1 MRNWKRLISPVAT
14 GVVIVLFA
22 MYAINNRNSL
32 SGLLEISWATLV
44 FVGIGRMLIFFSN
57 GMFVKWTAEAFTRRL
72 SVGEGI
78 YVGFLSA
85 LGNFFGPLLGGTGI
99 RAVYLRRIHNLPYTK
114 FTSTLMIY
122 YVIFFMVNF
131 TLALGGLMT
140 LNLQETPY
148 FLIGLLT
155 VGILALLSSVF
166 IRLPRRMQSDNP
178 EGSTIVRKVVRY
190 IVDIESGWR
199 LMLTMPPLL
208 VRLVALAALSVV
220 AQLLIAYVA
229 FESIGADISWG
240 SLAVYV
246 SIVAVSLLVAFTP
259 GAVGIREAMLLLV
272 SETLGVTDSEIIQVA
287 VIDRGVTFVLLLLLF
302 LLTRHSR
309 LRRKLTSHDLQV

>member
-1 MRNWKRLISPVAT
+1 
-14 GVVIVLFA
+14 
-22 MYAINNRNSL
+22 
-32 SGLLEISWATLV
+32 
-44 FVGIGRMLIFFSN
+44 
-57 GMFVKWTAEAFTRRL
+57 
-72 SVGEGI
+72 
-78 YVGFLSA
+78 
-85 LGNFFGPLLGGTGI
+85 
-99 RAVYLRRIHNLPYTK
+99 
-114 FTSTLMIY
+114 
-122 YVIFFMVNF
+122 VIFFMVNF